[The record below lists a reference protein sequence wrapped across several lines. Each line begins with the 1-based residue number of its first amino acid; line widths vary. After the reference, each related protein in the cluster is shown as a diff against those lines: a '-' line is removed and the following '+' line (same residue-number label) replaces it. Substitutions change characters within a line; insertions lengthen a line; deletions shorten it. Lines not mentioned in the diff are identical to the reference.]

1 MSDFIGYRFFL
12 FLYFFLC
19 FGSRDAFSFAGG
31 LHLRSTN
38 DVLKEISKNKDIPV
52 CRLTPRQK
60 AIVKTGAVVADVG
73 RFYLDSLFPAS
84 DDLEFIFHLKKHAKT
99 FNEKLFVFGVQLH
112 FWQDHYLR
120 TFHKIVFGDDHKG
133 SYFDYAKYDKWCLY
147 DCNSQKIC
155 TGSLNSNRL
164 DFDFSHINSVI
175 SKIYNWF
182 YCLVA
187 RFLYPFL
194 IKKYYSTGNFFKID
208 ASCTDL
214 LLQTYKSIA
223 IEKGLNIMNI
233 NLTSELIN
241 KSIDTVVGAHAIL
254 SSLPFITLSDI
265 EKLNAKKAY
274 KQMQKNLIKKIKEYD
289 WDLLKDD
296 TLHRTDELSSN

>member
-1 MSDFIGYRFFL
+1 MFKHILCRFFL
-12 FLYFFLC
+12 FLCFLIC
-19 FGSRDAFSFAGG
+19 FGSRFVLSFAGG
-31 LHLRSTN
+31 MHLRSTS
-38 DVLKEISKNKDIPV
+38 DILEEMSKNEVFSI
-52 CRLTPRQK
+52 CELTSRQK
-60 AIVKTGAVVADVG
+60 KIVETAAIVADVG
-73 RFYLDSLFPAS
+73 RFYLDNFFPAS
-84 DDLEFIFHLKKHAKT
+84 DGLEFISKLKEYAKT
-99 FNEKLFVFGVQLH
+99 FDEKLFVFGVQLH
-112 FWQDHYLR
+112 FWQDCYLKK
-120 TFHKIVFGDDHKG
+120 FGKIVFGGDHRG
-133 SYFDYAKYDKWCLY
+133 NYFDYAKYDKWCLY

-155 TGSLNSNRL
+155 TSSLNSNCL

-194 IKKYYSTGNFFKID
+194 IKKYYSTGNFFRID
-208 ASCTDL
+208 ASCTGL
-214 LLQTYKSIA
+214 LLRTYKSIA
-223 IEKGLNIMNI
+223 REKGLNI

-274 KQMQKNLIKKIKEYD
+274 KQMQEGLIEKVKKYD

-296 TLHRTDELSSN
+296 TLHRTDKLRPN